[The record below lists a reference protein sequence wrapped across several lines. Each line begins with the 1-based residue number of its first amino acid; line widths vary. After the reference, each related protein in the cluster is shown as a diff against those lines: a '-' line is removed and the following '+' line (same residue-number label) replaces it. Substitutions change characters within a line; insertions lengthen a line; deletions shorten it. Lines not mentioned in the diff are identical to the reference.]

1 MESKVNNYEVN
12 DENVV
17 VEVPEEITYDGFTD
31 VNVSL
36 GSGSS
41 GGRSGCCSC

>member
-1 MESKVNNYEVN
+1 MN
-12 DENVV
+12 DEYLEI
-17 VEVPEEITYDGFTD
+17 EVPEEIEYDGYAD